1 MMTTV
6 SGTNVQMEMV
16 SRPHLEEKCMMATV
30 SLTHKCM
37 MEMVSRA
44 HLEEKQRYRG
54 PKRIWQWSHELIN
67 LIFIWPTEVYP
78 RKVYQE
84 TNIFRE

>member
-1 MMTTV
+1 
-6 SGTNVQMEMV
+6 MV

-30 SLTHKCM
+30 SGTNEQMEMVSGTHKCM

-54 PKRIWQWSHELIN
+54 PKHELIN
-67 LIFIWPTEVYP
+67 A
-78 RKVYQE
+78 
-84 TNIFRE
+84 